1 MKPVAEPVVA
11 AVTRALRPG
20 RMMLVSLLLATVAW
34 LSAGTVAAQD
44 APQFQLPLQ
53 CEMGTDCWVLR
64 YFDHDSGPGTRDHE
78 CGFLTGDD
86 HRGIDMR
93 VRDFVAMHEGV
104 LVLAAADGVV
114 KATRDG
120 VEDVSVVDNTD
131 SREEI
136 SKYGLGNTVII
147 EHGNGWQSAYGH
159 MLKNSVLVR
168 EGDQVTAGQPIG
180 MVGLSGLT
188 TFPHVHFMVKHNN
201 KNVDPFTGEGDAAC
215 GDTSGTL
222 WAPDTLATLEYRPAG
237 LLIAGFSDVMPNVKD
252 AEEGVYTRTPPR
264 SDGEVIAFWYHMFG
278 IAKGD
283 REIVRLVGPGER
295 VIAETDRIAEKNRVL
310 AFGFVGDKLNGQ
322 RLDPGLYRG
331 EYQVIRSVNGVDE
344 VLIDEIVEISI
355 E

>member
-1 MKPVAEPVVA
+1 MRSDSA
-11 AVTRALRPG
+11 AASIRAIRSG
-20 RMMLVSLLLATVAW
+20 RSLLLPALLVAVGF
-34 LSAGTVAAQD
+34 SGTAAAQE

-64 YFDHDSGPGTRDHE
+64 YFDHDSGPGVRDHE

-93 VRDFVAMHEGV
+93 VRDYVAMREGV

-188 TFPHVHFMVKHNN
+188 TFPHVHFMVKHSNQN
-201 KNVDPFTGEGDAAC
+201 IDPFTGPGNDHAC

-222 WAPDTLATLEYRPAG
+222 WTPEALAALEYRPSA
-237 LLIAGFSDVMPNVKD
+237 LLTAGFADVLPNVKD
-252 AEEGVYTRTPPR
+252 AENGRYPR
-264 SDGEVIAFWYHMFG
+264 DRLRRDGEVIAFWYHMFG
-278 IAKGD
+278 IAQGD
-283 REIVRLVGPGER
+283 HEIVRLIGPGER
-295 VIAETDRIAEKNRVL
+295 VIAETERTAEKDRVL
-310 AFGFVGDKLNGQ
+310 AFGFVGDKLNGRQ
-322 RLDPGLYRG
+322 LEPGVYRG
-331 EYQVIRSVNGVDE
+331 EYRVIRSIDGTDRM
-344 VLIDEIVEISI
+344 LIDEIVEIAVD
-355 E
+355 